1 MTNMS
6 FQEIVSM
13 KHLVFRILTGTRAV
27 EIAQLL
33 FPSEKGEPVGGV
45 ALPSVSQPCLD
56 YHAQDV
62 LLNPSASASL
72 HLHLP

>member
-13 KHLVFRILTGTRAV
+13 KHLVFRILTETRAV

-33 FPSEKGEPVGGV
+33 FPSEKKGSQWGG

-62 LLNPSASASL
+62 LLHPSASASL
-72 HLHLP
+72 NLHLP